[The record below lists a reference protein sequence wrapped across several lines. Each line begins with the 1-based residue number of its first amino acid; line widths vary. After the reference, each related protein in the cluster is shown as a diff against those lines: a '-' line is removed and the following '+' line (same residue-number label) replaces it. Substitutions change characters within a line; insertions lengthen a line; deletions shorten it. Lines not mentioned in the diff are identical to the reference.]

1 MKLKFPTMRYS
12 FKTKPAL
19 LTHVRVDI
27 YHRNINVHRN
37 IKVVVITVDCLHSR
51 QVIESHHEIN
61 VLTLEYRIYRGKYTN
76 IEHD

>member
-37 IKVVVITVDCLHSR
+37 IKFVVITVDCLHSR
-51 QVIESHHEIN
+51 QGIESHHEIN

>member
-1 MKLKFPTMRYS
+1 MRYS

-27 YHRNINVHRN
+27 YHRNIKVHRN
-37 IKVVVITVDCLHSR
+37 SKVLAITVDCLHS
-51 QVIESHHEIN
+51 QQGIESHHEIN
-61 VLTLEYRIYRGKYTN
+61 VLTLEYHIYRRKYTN